1 MARARGK
8 YSFGFCDRSGFRYD
22 LADLVYEFR
31 NGVRNGLRVGK
42 DMVDQDHPQNF
53 IGRVKAEDAQSL
65 NDPRPDQRSEPDV
78 ERVLI
83 HDPFTSAVAG
93 GGSTVVT
100 VTEVAHG
107 AFHSKDF
114 ENARF

>member
-1 MARARGK
+1 MARTRGK
-8 YSFGFCDRSGFRYD
+8 YAFGFCDRSGFRYD

-31 NGVRNGLRVGK
+31 NGVSNGLRVGK

-78 ERVLI
+78 ERVLV
-83 HDPFTSAVAG
+83 HNPFTSAVG
-93 GGSTVVT
+93 ITVVPVN
-100 VTEVAHG
+100 VTLL
-107 AFHSKDF
+107 F
-114 ENARF
+114 ARVIRSVSSV